1 MRLLFERTV
10 AFVMKGCINMK
21 KKVDISVIIMVLAV
35 VAVVVL
41 GAVAI
46 TPTIKTGIDQRKAE
60 KLMAKVQDGT
70 ATVED
75 MANLS
80 GYKADEFLA
89 QYGLTADNVNAKDN
103 ASELGEKMT
112 LENYCKYLG
121 LTYTD
126 EDLETFKMTSENA
139 KDISADTKDL
149 TLKNEFAQ
157 YLTAKAQA
165 EQEALEGESETT
177 EGVDTEEHNDEQ
189 TADAE

>member
-21 KKVDISVIIMVLAV
+21 KKADISVIIMVLAV

-89 QYGLTADNVNAKDN
+89 QYGLTTDDVGAKAN
-103 ASELGEKMT
+103 ASELAEKMT

-126 EDLETFKMTSENA
+126 EDLETFKLTSENA
-139 KDISADTKDL
+139 KDISADTKDV

-157 YLTAKAQA
+157 YLSAKVQA
-165 EQEALEGESETT
+165 EQETLEGESETT
-177 EGVDTEEHNDEQ
+177 EGVDTEENNDEQ

>member
-1 MRLLFERTV
+1 
-10 AFVMKGCINMK
+10 MK
-21 KKVDISVIIMVLAV
+21 KKVDVSIIIMVLAV

-60 KLMAKVQDGT
+60 KLVAKVQDGT

-139 KDISADTKDL
+139 KDISADTKDV

-157 YLTAKAQA
+157 YLSAKAQA
-165 EQEALEGESETT
+165 EQETPEGESETT

>member
-1 MRLLFERTV
+1 
-10 AFVMKGCINMK
+10 MK
-21 KKVDISVIIMVLAV
+21 KKADISVIIMVLAV

-60 KLMAKVQDGT
+60 KLVAKVQDGS

-89 QYGLTADNVNAKDN
+89 QYGLTADDVSAKAN

-139 KDISADTKDL
+139 KDISADTKDS